1 MEFMESFPLNVAHQL
16 ERRAE
21 AHLLQKHF
29 DESIQC
35 YQKAAEKL
43 KEAEQRSTDGI
54 FLQSVRYQQERCIQL
69 QKVISMKKNQYL
81 VDKARQQKMAQV
93 LTRLEQTSDERSQE
107 TSNLQRKIYRTMEE
121 QDSLLEQLVRRG
133 IESDGDELESVKSEN
148 IGACGG
154 EDAVKL
160 NSSEPGRLEGSKWPK
175 DDRTVIEELHTLNQ
189 QLRKLVS
196 QLLTQLDACSKEAE
210 MLRERVRFLEGERR
224 VKTDDI
230 EGRSSVPVVR
240 KSSLHVITDSTG
252 GSSPF
257 VYSPCSELSPDVP
270 TDAPHIV
277 TRELPV
283 LAPLEMP
290 NFDFGLFEKRGSTDQ
305 SPIS

>member
-1 MEFMESFPLNVAHQL
+1 MINAVNNAHQL

-21 AHLLQKHF
+21 AHLLRKHF

-43 KEAEQRSTDGI
+43 KEAEQRSNDEM
-54 FLQSVRYQQERCIQL
+54 FLRSVKYQQERCIQL
-69 QKVISMKKNQYL
+69 QKVISMKKNQYIA
-81 VDKARQQKMAQV
+81 DKTRQQKMIQV
-93 LTRLEQTSDERSQE
+93 LTKLEQTSDERNQE
-107 TSNLQRKIYRTMEE
+107 ASNLQRKIYRTMEE
-121 QDSLLEQLVRRG
+121 ADSLLEQLVRLG
-133 IESDGDELESVKSEN
+133 GESDGDELESVKSDN
-148 IGACGG
+148 IDGACGG
-154 EDAVKL
+154 EDTVQVDA
-160 NSSEPGRLEGSKWPK
+160 SEPAKLEGSKWPK
-175 DDRTVIEELHTLNQ
+175 DDRTVIEELRTLNH
-189 QLRKLVS
+189 QLRSLVV
-196 QLLTQLDACSKEAE
+196 QLLTQLDASCKEAE

-224 VKTDDI
+224 VKSDDV
-230 EGRSSVPVVR
+230 EGRISVPVVR

-270 TDAPHIV
+270 TDTPHIV

-290 NFDFGLFEKRGSTDQ
+290 DFDFGQFKKQTSVDH